1 MLQRLHSNDC
11 IQALK
16 ITSEL
21 FETMS
26 LMSEEYDLEYAKMG
40 ERLGHSRVETTHS
53 NEEMQKNTANRFDE
67 KFG

>member
-1 MLQRLHSNDC
+1 
-11 IQALK
+11 
-16 ITSEL
+16 
-21 FETMS
+21 MS